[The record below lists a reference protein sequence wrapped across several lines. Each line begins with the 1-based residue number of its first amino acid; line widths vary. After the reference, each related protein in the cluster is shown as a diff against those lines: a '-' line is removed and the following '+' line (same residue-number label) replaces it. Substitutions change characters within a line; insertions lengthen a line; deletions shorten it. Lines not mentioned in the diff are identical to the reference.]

1 MRRTLRRQ
9 NNAPLAL
16 ALGAAGR
23 ARSDQTG
30 GERLQDGKGHSMA
43 GGVVRRQDEAACG
56 KTIFNN
62 SNTVIL
68 QSRASMI

>member
-30 GERLQDGKGHSMA
+30 GERLQDGKGY
-43 GGVVRRQDEAACG
+43 
-56 KTIFNN
+56 
-62 SNTVIL
+62 
-68 QSRASMI
+68 